1 MAESVPGRL
10 CERRALGRYGRV
22 GTTGSEGT
30 GRAAGEVKSFCEVPA
45 RAAGPARP
53 LPPTGM
59 LRQRAGGWSPTVPG
73 PTFAVSSHPGAHN
86 ATQTSPRQRLAQGH
100 PAVADLGG
108 PERLEISPCPSAG
121 LSRAPGGRGLTA
133 SGSSPDRE
141 DERRPDFADI
151 SIYLCVSPVLLSVV
165 TCCHLP
171 FLPLNPALSTL

>member
-1 MAESVPGRL
+1 MSRAGCVSAEPLAGTAESGQ
-10 CERRALGRYGRV
+10 
-22 GTTGSEGT
+22 
-30 GRAAGEVKSFCEVPA
+30 RAARGQGGQPERFKGFSEVPA

-59 LRQRAGGWSPTVPG
+59 LRQRAGGWSPGAPG

-108 PERLEISPCPSAG
+108 PERLEISPRPSAG
-121 LSRAPGGRGLTA
+121 LSRAPGGRGLAA

-141 DERRPDFADI
+141 NELRPDFADI